1 MLLRQQLGEYFMIS
15 GISQGIDSNG
25 EDVVGDGDWDQL
37 IEQAKAGNDLA
48 LLEIVK
54 QFEVYLLMVAK
65 TRIGNSLQA
74 KFGASDIV
82 QISLMEARESIEE
95 FNGTSEGEMRQ
106 WLKRIVV
113 NNLLDQTKQY
123 TGTRKRSL
131 AREKSMGLLDFQS
144 GQGTPSVMIRREESD
159 AELKQL
165 VSELP
170 EKQRYVV
177 EARHR
182 FGMSNSDI
190 AVQLGTSESNV
201 RQLWSRAAKHLRNGL
216 LDL

>member
-1 MLLRQQLGEYFMIS
+1 
-15 GISQGIDSNG
+15 
-25 EDVVGDGDWDQL
+25 
-37 IEQAKAGNDLA
+37 
-48 LLEIVK
+48 
-54 QFEVYLLMVAK
+54 
-65 TRIGNSLQA
+65 
-74 KFGASDIV
+74 
-82 QISLMEARESIEE
+82 MEARESIEE

-144 GQGTPSVMIRREESD
+144 GQDTPSVMIRREESD